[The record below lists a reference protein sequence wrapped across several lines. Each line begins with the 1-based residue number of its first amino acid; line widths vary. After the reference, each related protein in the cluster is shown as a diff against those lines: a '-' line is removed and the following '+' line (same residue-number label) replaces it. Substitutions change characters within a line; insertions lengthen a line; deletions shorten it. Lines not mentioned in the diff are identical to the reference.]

1 MLYMPKVRL
10 DGQDVNIFGE
20 SPLNHLIKK
29 HWSSYPLIQLL
40 YSITLLRHRRG
51 VVKCTIHGV

>member
-20 SPLNHLIKK
+20 SPLNHLIKNIGA
-29 HWSSYPLIQLL
+29 H
-40 YSITLLRHRRG
+40 
-51 VVKCTIHGV
+51 IH